1 VTEAKASLW
10 VVNEDSSPLTIE
22 FRGEEFTF
30 ATNKPVEVCRDMADL
45 LFGHFSEDKVP
56 TLIRLGWIKYNSDV
70 PAGLE
75 RLAKFKISDAPPEK
89 TRLVASAGGIVPLY
103 VQKAAGRKA
112 SAA

>member
-1 VTEAKASLW
+1 VTQTQASYWLK
-10 VVNEDSSPLTIE
+10 NEDSSPLTIE
-22 FRGEEFTF
+22 FRGKEFTF
-30 ATNKPVEVCRDMADL
+30 VPGKVVEVSRDLVDL
-45 LFGHFSEDKVP
+45 MFAHFSEDKVP

-75 RLAKFKISDAPPEK
+75 RLGKIKISDEPIEE
-89 TRLVASAGGIVPLY
+89 TRLVASVGGVVPLY

>member
-1 VTEAKASLW
+1 VTQDTSLW
-10 VVNEDSSPLTIE
+10 AVNKDSSPLTIE

-30 ATNKPVEVCRDMADL
+30 VPNRTVKVSREMADL
-45 LFGHFSEDKVP
+45 VFGHFSEDKVP

-75 RLAKFKISDAPPEK
+75 RLAKIKISDQPPEE
-89 TRLVASAGGIVPLY
+89 TRLVASAGGVVPLY